1 VTADQLLGLRQS
13 GMGWGQIAAGLGLS
27 LGKAMSA
34 VSAESQVALGQA
46 RADGQV
52 ARIQGAGVQAGM
64 NTAAEAHL
72 PAANAS
78 VTSGVGLGLGHR

>member
-1 VTADQLLGLRQS
+1 
-13 GMGWGQIAAGLGLS
+13 
-27 LGKAMSA
+27 
-34 VSAESQVALGQA
+34 VALGQA